1 MIYRILR
8 ILDFLALALAVSIA
22 AASDAPRLTGAADQV
37 RFFTRNIEFDYP
49 NWVWN
54 AAWLKLEQASI
65 DTPYLFDRATNKEV
79 VVEYL
84 RTTQSL
90 MDAEAQIEK
99 IFADPGITNKQA
111 RSAYVRAQR
120 DQLIAR
126 QNELA
131 PLAEAA
137 LQSQVSEAFAELGLT
152 TIGEPIPPILYHASP
167 TPLALIVSPR
177 NIIQQSANISV
188 LPTLTL
194 DQQIQLEDKVT
205 KSLNVS
211 TLVVPIG
218 GVGVYPTLIT
228 ETTDLP
234 WLLDT
239 ISHEW
244 THNYLTLR
252 PLGVSYSRTPEL
264 RTMNETTAS
273 ITGGEVGK
281 YVLEKYYPELLNPP
295 TASNLGLI
303 SLDGATL
310 PSSGLAD
317 TPPFDFRA
325 EMHTTRVTADQLLAE
340 GKINE
345 AEAYMEQ
352 RRQFFVKNGYV
363 IRKLNQAYF
372 AFYGAYADI
381 PGGAAGEDPVGPA
394 VRALRAQSASLAD
407 FVNTI
412 AWMTSFQ
419 QLQQAIKK

>member
-1 MIYRILR
+1 MVYRILR

-22 AASDAPRLTGAADQV
+22 AASDAPRLTGASDRV
-37 RFFTRNIEFDYP
+37 RAFTRNIEFDYP

-65 DTPYLFDRATNKEV
+65 STPYLFDRATNKEV

-90 MDAEAQIEK
+90 TQAEAEIEK
-99 IFADPGITNKQA
+99 IFADPGITDKEA
-111 RSAYVRAQR
+111 TSAYVRSQR
-120 DQLIAR
+120 DQLILR

-131 PLAEAA
+131 PLAEAT

-152 TIGEPIPPILYHASP
+152 TVGEPIPPVLYHTSP

-194 DQQIQLEDKVT
+194 DQQIKLEDKVA
-205 KSLNVS
+205 KALNVS

-252 PLGVSYSRTPEL
+252 PLGISYSKTPEL

-281 YVLEKYYPELLNPP
+281 YVLQKYYPELMTPQSA
-295 TASNLGLI
+295 ASLGLT
-303 SLDGATL
+303 SLNGSPL
-310 PSSGLAD
+310 PSNGPVD
-317 TPPFDFRA
+317 TLPFDFRA

-340 GKINE
+340 GKIDE

-372 AFYGAYADI
+372 AFYGAYADV

-394 VRALRAQSASLAD
+394 VRALRAQSKSLAD

-419 QLQQAIKK
+419 QLQQAVKK